1 MSIVPLELGDRP
13 DFPPGAAI
21 FGLTRP
27 GDEDTPTVRADSSR
41 RPAHLAEPEQP
52 RASVT
57 RAPRGP
63 ILLDAVQ
70 HPSTLVAL
78 TVVGFALI
86 FLLVLSPELG
96 MAGLATAALG
106 LGAIAFTG
114 CFAWHYSKGYA
125 AEQKQIEDERRQREA
140 EARTLDVARER
151 AETRHRLE
159 QGFALITSHDG
170 DEGAGVLAGLS
181 DEFDAITKLLRRN
194 RDRPSASLSSSL
206 LPDLTEETYRHGMS
220 ALSDALE
227 LLEFADGPQRRRL
240 EGELAEIEDRVGRD
254 THADERAKARDEQ
267 REASHRRLLARH
279 DEARQR
285 ARDLTFEAERC
296 TAALAEAR
304 IELASV
310 RAGDRQ
316 VDVDAV
322 VETLQASIRRVRD
335 VQDELRRLGY

>member
-1 MSIVPLELGDRP
+1 M
-13 DFPPGAAI
+13 
-21 FGLTRP
+21 
-27 GDEDTPTVRADSSR
+27 
-41 RPAHLAEPEQP
+41 
-52 RASVT
+52 
-57 RAPRGP
+57 
-63 ILLDAVQ
+63 Q

-114 CFAWHYSKGYA
+114 CFAWHYSQGYA

-206 LPDLTEETYRHGMS
+206 FLTS
-220 ALSDALE
+220 
-227 LLEFADGPQRRRL
+227 PRRPI
-240 EGELAEIEDRVGRD
+240 A
-254 THADERAKARDEQ
+254 
-267 REASHRRLLARH
+267 
-279 DEARQR
+279 
-285 ARDLTFEAERC
+285 
-296 TAALAEAR
+296 TA
-304 IELASV
+304 
-310 RAGDRQ
+310 
-316 VDVDAV
+316 
-322 VETLQASIRRVRD
+322 
-335 VQDELRRLGY
+335 